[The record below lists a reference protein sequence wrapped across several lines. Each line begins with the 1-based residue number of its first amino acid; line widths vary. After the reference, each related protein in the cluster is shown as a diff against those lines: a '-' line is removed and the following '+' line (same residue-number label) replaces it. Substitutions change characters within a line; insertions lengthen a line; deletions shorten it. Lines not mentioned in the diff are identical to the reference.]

1 MRYRAAISVFVT
13 LVFALASMSSF
24 AGPGQGQGG
33 GGNADRAQQMD
44 RDRDFDRDRMQ
55 DHERLED
62 PDQDR
67 ARDQDRTRIYDP
79 ANIRDQDIYGSELM
93 NQAERNRYRE
103 QLGKSDEQGFG
114 QEFQTQ
120 HEMTMRKR
128 ALNQGV
134 DLVPPGQGPIYGGE
148 LMSVQERNEYRERL
162 RYFDSETESQEFQ
175 AQHRE
180 QMRERAR
187 ALNIEIEAAE

>member
-1 MRYRAAISVFVT
+1 MKYRAAISI
-13 LVFALASMSSF
+13 LLASAIALASMPGF

-55 DHERLED
+55 DHDRLEE

-67 ARDQDRTRIYDP
+67 ARDSGRMRIHDP
-79 ANIRDQDIYGSELM
+79 ATMKDQDIYGSELM
-93 NQAERNRYRE
+93 TEAERNRYRE
-103 QLGKSDEQGFG
+103 QLGKSDEQGLG
-114 QEFQTQ
+114 QEFQIQ
-120 HEMTMRKR
+120 HEMTMQKR
-128 ALNQGV
+128 ALHQGV
-134 DLVPPGQGPIYGGE
+134 DLVPPGQGPVYGGE
-148 LMSVQERNEYRERL
+148 LMSVQERNEYREQLRL
-162 RYFDSETESQEFQ
+162 AKSETDR
-175 AQHRE
+175 AQLQTRHQE

>member
-1 MRYRAAISVFVT
+1 MRYRTAVGVMVASII
-13 LVFALASMSSF
+13 ALASMSSF

-33 GGNADRAQQMD
+33 GGNEDRGQQMD

-55 DHERLED
+55 DHDRLEES
-62 PDQDR
+62 DQAR
-67 ARDQDRTRIYDP
+67 ARDQDRTRIHDP
-79 ANIRDQDIYGSELM
+79 ANIKDQDIYGSELM
-93 NQAERNRYRE
+93 TQAERNRYRE
-103 QLGKSDEQGFG
+103 QIGKSDEQGLA

-120 HEMTMRKR
+120 HEMTMQKR

-148 LMSVQERNEYRERL
+148 LMSVQERNEYREQLRL
-162 RYFDSETESQEFQ
+162 SNSEAESQQFQ
-175 AQHRE
+175 ARHRE
-180 QMRERAR
+180 QMRERAH

>member
-67 ARDQDRTRIYDP
+67 ARDQDRTRIHDP

-103 QLGKSDEQGFG
+103 QLGKSDEQGLG

-120 HEMTMRKR
+120 HEMTMQQACPEPGCRSCTTGSG
-128 ALNQGV
+128 A
-134 DLVPPGQGPIYGGE
+134 DLWWRTDE
-148 LMSVQERNEYRERL
+148 C
-162 RYFDSETESQEFQ
+162 
-175 AQHRE
+175 
-180 QMRERAR
+180 AR
-187 ALNIEIEAAE
+187 TQ